1 MKPLSLLAALVLHAL
16 TGVSTATT
24 VDASKFPNLQAALD
38 AVPEAGG
45 LVTIPPGLYEISE
58 PLRVKTGDTRIVGS
72 GASTHIQNK
81 NEQGAPAFIL
91 RPANLDEDKKARL
104 WRRGL

>member
-1 MKPLSLLAALVLHAL
+1 MKPLSLLVAIAFHTLVA
-16 TGVSTATT
+16 VSPATT

-45 LVTIPPGLYEISE
+45 LVSIPPGLYEITQ

-72 GASTHIQNK
+72 GAATHIQNK
-81 NEQGAPAFIL
+81 NEEGAPAFIL
-91 RPANLDEDKKARL
+91 RPANLDEDKKA
-104 WRRGL
+104 